1 MWQRMHG
8 GIIKRGNGTRQP
20 RERTDR
26 PLAAPCAAAHNVA
39 MSDEARSAPRRLPST
54 TDASREARDVR
65 RARLREDGFV
75 IDALCGEA
83 AELDPEKLAGS
94 IEGFIGY
101 ARIPLGVAGPV
112 RIQGRHAA
120 GDFLVPLAT
129 TEGTLV
135 ASLQHAFN
143 VINRCGG
150 ANAGCSRQLVG
161 RAPCF
166 EFADLA
172 IAMQVAEW
180 LPAQFAAMQEAAA
193 ATSRFCR
200 LQGQKISVLGNTVYL
215 MLEYT
220 TGDAAGQNMVTLAT
234 QAVCR
239 LLLPAM
245 PAQPVSWL
253 LESALSGDKRS
264 SAQAFLGARGRNAS
278 AEIVIPGRTVNRYWR
293 ADAAA
298 MVRCWDQAVAG
309 AAQTGAVGLQ
319 ANVANGL
326 AALFIAC
333 GQDVACVSEAT
344 TSITR
349 FEIKGDG
356 DLYASVTLPNLII
369 GTVGGGTFLPTA
381 RESLGL
387 IGCQGS
393 GTAAK
398 FAEICAVVALA
409 GELSLIGAM
418 ASGAFADAH
427 ASGGRK
433 GRGTGDG

>member
-1 MWQRMHG
+1 MTEE
-8 GIIKRGNGTRQP
+8 TR
-20 RERTDR
+20 
-26 PLAAPCAAAHNVA
+26 
-39 MSDEARSAPRRLPST
+39 SSPRRLPTT
-54 TDASREARDVR
+54 TDASREAMDER
-65 RARLREDGFV
+65 RTRLREQGYA
-75 IDALCGEA
+75 IDALCGTQRS
-83 AELDPEKLAGS
+83 LDPERLAGS

-101 ARIPLGVAGPV
+101 AQVPLGVAGP
-112 RIQGRHAA
+112 IQIRGLHAS
-120 GDFLVPLAT
+120 GDFMVPLAT

-135 ASLQHAFN
+135 ASFQHAFN

-150 ANAGCSRQLVG
+150 ANAACSRQLVG

-166 EFADLA
+166 EFADLPTA
-172 IAMQVAEW
+172 IEVADW
-180 LPAQFAAMQEAAA
+180 LPSQFAAMQQAAA
-193 ATSRFCR
+193 STSRYCR
-200 LQGQKISVLGNTVYL
+200 LQDQKISVLGNTVYL
-215 MLEYT
+215 MLEYS

-234 QAVCR
+234 RAVCQW
-239 LLLPAM
+239 LLPSM
-245 PAQPVSWL
+245 PARPVSWL

-278 AEIVIPGRTVNRYWR
+278 AEIIIPSRTVSRYWR
-293 ADAAA
+293 ANPAALA
-298 MVRCWDQAVAG
+298 RCWDQAIAG

-319 ANVANGL
+319 GNVANGL

-349 FEIKGDG
+349 FEVTAAG
-356 DLYASVTLPNLII
+356 DLYTSVTLPNLII

-381 RESLGL
+381 RECLAMLGCR
-387 IGCQGS
+387 GEN
-393 GTAAK
+393 TAAK

-433 GRGTGDG
+433 GRGTGEI